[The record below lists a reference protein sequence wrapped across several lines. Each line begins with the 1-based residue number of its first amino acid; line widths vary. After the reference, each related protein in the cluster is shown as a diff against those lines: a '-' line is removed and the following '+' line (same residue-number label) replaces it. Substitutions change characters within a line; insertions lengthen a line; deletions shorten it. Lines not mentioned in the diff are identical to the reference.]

1 MRRTKFSMT
10 GALAL
15 AMFAA
20 LFGTGAAAFA
30 QDTKGEKGD
39 KGEKEV
45 RRHRVVVVDR
55 DGERQVFEGD
65 DFNLLRRGYLGVNLT
80 ELTPELREHFG
91 VNEEA
96 GVLVSKVESGSP
108 AEKAGIKV
116 GDVITSIDGKPVKV
130 SWDIRSQLRG
140 IEQEQA
146 VPIEIS
152 RNGRSQTVT
161 ATVTLKERPEFDLAP
176 ILGRGEGGEPF
187 VIHLDKDRMLLPGH
201 RVEDGRILRHAPPG
215 AQQRIRVMGPQ
226 REAELEKR
234 IKELEKR
241 INDLERQLK
250 K

>member
-1 MRRTKFSMT
+1 MRRTKFSIT

-15 AMFAA
+15 TA
-20 LFGTGAAAFA
+20 LLGTGAAAFA

-45 RRHRVVVVDR
+45 RRHRVIVVDK

-65 DFNLLRRGYLGVNLT
+65 ALNLLRRGYLGVNLV

-91 VNEEA
+91 VREEA
-96 GVLVSKVESGSP
+96 GVLVSKVEADSP

-116 GDVITSIDGKPVKV
+116 GDIITSVGGKATKT
-130 SWDIRSQLRG
+130 SWDVRAQLRG

-146 VPIEIS
+146 VPVEVS
-152 RNGRSQTVT
+152 RNGRAQTLT
-161 ATVTLKERPEFDLAP
+161 ATVTVREQPEFDLAH
-176 ILGRGEGGEPF
+176 IRGLGESGEPF
-187 VIHLDKDRMLLPGH
+187 MIHLDKDRMMLPGH
-201 RVEDGRILRHAPPG
+201 GEGRVPG
-215 AQQRIRVMGPQ
+215 AGPGGPRMERIRVMGPQ